1 MNKAVKNI
9 SNCGRIYYDVSRG
22 VSTINLL
29 AYETDQWVEKNP
41 CPIPT
46 GAKWASESDCKKWW
60 INKFESKLD
69 KAVKFGKV
77 SDKIVLAYL
86 KSCFAWVGLR
96 HGFQFQYPN
105 AYEVYGR
112 YLCM

>member
-1 MNKAVKNI
+1 MNKAVKSI
-9 SNCGRIYYDVSRG
+9 SNCGRIHYDVSRG
-22 VSTINLL
+22 VSAINLL
-29 AYETDQWVEKNP
+29 AYETDCWVKKNP
-41 CPIPT
+41 CPIPE
-46 GAKWASESDCKKWW
+46 GAQFANEVDHKVWW
-60 INKFESKLD
+60 IKRFESQLD
-69 KAVKFGKV
+69 KAIKFGKV

-86 KSCFAWVGLR
+86 KSCFAWTGLR